1 MPDLCTRTFQQ
12 LSTSMGFSCA
22 DVGGLV
28 VVRNPLS
35 LANWTLPVLELTVI
49 VGAVLALVYAI
60 RRYRRQRDATN
71 LVLWF
76 GAIAYLAIIEPPLY
90 FPDAFGIADR
100 VDTMFAH
107 DLFTVDFLWGRL
119 PLYIIAI
126 YPMMATVAFEIV
138 RVLGV
143 FHRYGTLAGA
153 VCVGFVHHLFYE
165 IFDHLGPQLRWWE
178 WSVDNPLNQPMFTA
192 VPLGSVVVF
201 AALWPMSLA
210 FCVQFFVGR
219 HMDRGRRFGVP
230 GLIWRTVAVGVLAS
244 IGTVLLPLPATVL
257 GLLTNSFAWQ
267 GFGYV
272 VEWLAM
278 VAVSVYVF
286 VEQWR
291 RYRHGGITALS
302 GGPVAV
308 GYTNPLIVRY
318 AACYLAVMAVLWL
331 ASLPAYFGATGG
343 VTASGDPVGS
353 IWYVALCFVAAGLVT
368 YIADSIKAGPAVGKS
383 AVASSGSA
391 ATPA

>member
-1 MPDLCTRTFQQ
+1 MPDLCTATFQQ
-12 LSTSMGFSCA
+12 LSTSMGFSCD
-22 DVGGLV
+22 DVGGV
-28 VVRNPLS
+28 VSFRNPLA

-49 VGAVLALVYAI
+49 VGAVLALAYAI

-90 FPDAFGIADR
+90 FPDAFGVADR

-138 RVLGV
+138 RVLAV
-143 FHRYGTLAGA
+143 FHRYGTLVGA

-178 WSVDNPLNQPMFTA
+178 WASANPLNQPMFNA

-219 HMDRGRRFGVP
+219 HMDRGRRFGVV

-244 IGTVLLPLPATVL
+244 LGTVLLPLPATVL
-257 GLLTNSFAWQ
+257 GALTHSFAWQ
-267 GFGYV
+267 GFGYAVELLAV
-272 VEWLAM
+272 VV
-278 VAVSVYVF
+278 VAVFVF
-286 VEQWR
+286 VQQWQ
-291 RYRHGGITALS
+291 RYRHGGITAIS
-302 GGPVAV
+302 GGPTTV

-318 AACYLAVMAVLWL
+318 AAAYLGVMAVLWL

-343 VTASGDPVGS
+343 VTDSGDPIGS
-353 IWYVALCFVAAGLVT
+353 IWYVALCFVAAGLCT
-368 YIADSIKAGPAVGKS
+368 YMADSIKAGPVLAPAAAS
-383 AVASSGSA
+383 AGSA
-391 ATPA
+391 SAGV